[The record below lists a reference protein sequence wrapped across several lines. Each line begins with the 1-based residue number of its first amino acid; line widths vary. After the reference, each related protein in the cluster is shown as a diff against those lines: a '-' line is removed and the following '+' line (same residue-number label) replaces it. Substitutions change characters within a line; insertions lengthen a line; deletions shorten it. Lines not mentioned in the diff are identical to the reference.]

1 MKKLKLTKVIAITLV
16 AASVLALNPIGAN
29 AEWKQDAKGWW
40 YTEGNSWAEG
50 FRVIDGY
57 LYFFDSQGYMDHGKP
72 NDFGDKVGLNDD
84 GQFTNVTING
94 AWAFCKLSG
103 EIVAYLGSDSNVVIP
118 DKIDNVAVTGIG
130 NKAFYKHN
138 NIKNIIIPNSVTN
151 IEDSAFYGCANLASL
166 NIPASVQSIGEKA
179 LIGCSSLANISVDDN
194 NISYKSVDGVL
205 YSKNGTNIL
214 CYPAAKVDKNYT
226 IPSGVIIIGNSV
238 FSKCTNLTSIEIP
251 DSVKTIDY
259 RAFEGCTGLTEIK
272 IPDSVT
278 SIVNSAFI
286 GCSNLTSANIPSGL
300 TSIEPSIFAGCTNLT
315 SMTIPNSVTQIG
327 MSAFGGCKNTN
338 FYVKSEAMKQ
348 LLRRSG
354 VNQNKIVV
362 SV

>member
-1 MKKLKLTKVIAITLV
+1 MKELKLTKVIASILV

-29 AEWKQDAKGWW
+29 AEWRQDAKGWW

-84 GQFTNVTING
+84 GQFTNVTVNG

-138 NIKNIIIPNSVTN
+138 NIKTIIIPNSVKN

-166 NIPASVQSIGEKA
+166 NIPTSVQSIGEKA

-226 IPSGVIIIGNSV
+226 IPSGVIIIG
-238 FSKCTNLTSIEIP
+238 
-251 DSVKTIDY
+251 
-259 RAFEGCTGLTEIK
+259 
-272 IPDSVT
+272 
-278 SIVNSAFI
+278 NSAFI

-354 VNQNKIVV
+354 INQNKIVV